1 MAVDVQQTGCTDDG
15 GVMLTCEVYGY
26 LRSVNNPT
34 WWREI
39 GGSRHHLKNASK
51 YTIGNGRGY
60 QLAQNVDGTTRLS
73 QVANL
78 TVYQLE
84 RADSGTYI
92 CQVEGKEG
100 AGVLTLIPSNRPT
113 GGTADT
119 TVITSESTGL

>member
-1 MAVDVQQTGCTDDG
+1 
-15 GVMLTCEVYGY
+15 MLTCEVYGY

-39 GGSRHHLKNASK
+39 GGNRHHLKNASK
-51 YTIGNGRGY
+51 YTIQNGRGY

-73 QVANL
+73 QEVANL
-78 TVYQLE
+78 TIHQLE

-92 CQVEGKEG
+92 CQVEGQEG
-100 AGVLTLIPSNRPT
+100 AAVLTLIPSNRPT

-119 TVITSESTGL
+119 TVTTTESTGL